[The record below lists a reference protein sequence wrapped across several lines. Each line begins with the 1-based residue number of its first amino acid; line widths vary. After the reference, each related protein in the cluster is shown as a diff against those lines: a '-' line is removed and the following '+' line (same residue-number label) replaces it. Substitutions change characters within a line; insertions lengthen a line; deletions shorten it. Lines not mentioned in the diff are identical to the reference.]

1 VIHADLVEVNTMA
14 DELSDREKRAD
25 RYFKHD
31 LKDQLE
37 WYAKRASAYKNWT
50 QLLGF
55 GVIFAG
61 AATSFLQV
69 FSPAPWVPPLTAG
82 LGALIAL
89 SEGWQRI
96 ARYGE
101 TWVAYRTASERM
113 KREHRLYANSAAA
126 YRGLDNEAAFL
137 QLVENI
143 EAIVAEEQQV
153 YWRNRG
159 GEDRAERTASK
170 TLAKNIERGRGGQG
184 TPR

>member
-1 VIHADLVEVNTMA
+1 MA
-14 DELSDREKRAD
+14 DELSDRETRAD

-69 FSPAPWVPPLTAG
+69 FSPASWVPPLTAG

-101 TWVAYRTASERM
+101 IWVALPHSSERM
-113 KREHRLYANSAAA
+113 REVAYAQRRRTDRGVFLSGAALCSSARCC
-126 YRGLDNEAAFL
+126 RGLPASFRAS
-137 QLVENI
+137 
-143 EAIVAEEQQV
+143 
-153 YWRNRG
+153 
-159 GEDRAERTASK
+159 DRKSVV
-170 TLAKNIERGRGGQG
+170 
-184 TPR
+184 